1 MLGFLASAFDP
12 LHPGYVWAMQQAIDA
27 KACDGVIAALH
38 LDPSLERGKPKSVLT
53 AEERRVLL
61 LALKPVRQVVFY
73 DTESALHQLLKALA
87 PVVRILGDDYI
98 GKPYV
103 GDDLG
108 MPVFYAKRRPD
119 WSGTKFRERWAK
131 CLD

>member
-27 KACDGVIAALH
+27 GLCKQVIAALH
-38 LDPSLERGKPKSVLT
+38 TDPSIERGKPKPVLT
-53 AEERRVLL
+53 VEERLVLL
-61 LALKPVRQVVFY
+61 SALKQTARVAIY
-73 DTESALHQLLKALA
+73 DTEQELRKLLATVG
-87 PVVRILGDDYI
+87 PVVRILGDDYL
-98 GKPYV
+98 GNPYV

-108 MPVFYAKRRPD
+108 FPVFYAKRRED